1 MSIKLSKYQSNCQ
14 NINQIVKISIKLWK
28 CKSNCQ
34 NINQIVTI
42 PNVSVIRACGLGW
55 RIDYIVIFS
64 ILYWSES
71 DGELRIRLCNCSW
84 VGLGLSTM
92 DPIQWI
98 GQLRIRLCNCSWIGL
113 VWPVATFI
121 SSSLSSGRPEFIH
134 LFGATGSTSSWDA
147 MCCVVCWHTGVAPGW
162 CSLVSGRARAG
173 QWTLR
178 TAGAGA
184 AHWVRTPAG
193 QVWEKGDSWLLQQCG
208 QNGGAGRVEWKRMF
222 KERLAAGR
230 EKYQCQLRSR

>member
-1 MSIKLSKYQSNCQ
+1 MSTISNVNYVKSAQICRDLPRYVEIRPDQSTKLSKCQSNCQNVNQIVEMSIKLSKYQSKCHNTKCQ
-14 NINQIVKISIKLWK
+14 CYQ
-28 CKSNCQ
+28 
-34 NINQIVTI
+34 
-42 PNVSVIRACGLGW
+42 
-55 RIDYIVIFS
+55 
-64 ILYWSES
+64 SES

-173 QWTLR
+173 Q
-178 TAGAGA
+178 
-184 AHWVRTPAG
+184 
-193 QVWEKGDSWLLQQCG
+193 
-208 QNGGAGRVEWKRMF
+208 
-222 KERLAAGR
+222 
-230 EKYQCQLRSR
+230 